1 MIIHSQIRIKQVP
14 VIYFYICS
22 QYLMSVMIRGLFII
36 FGLLGLGSLI
46 SVAINGLVPGSV
58 VGMLLM
64 FVGLQTK
71 IIKHEW
77 VAATSKAL
85 TGNMALFFVPAGVG
99 IMVAFDIL
107 AKSWHEI
114 VIISLVSTICVIAAV
129 GLTQQWMERR
139 RQ

>member
-1 MIIHSQIRIKQVP
+1 MG
-14 VIYFYICS
+14 
-22 QYLMSVMIRGLFII
+22 RGLFII
-36 FGLLGLGSLI
+36 FGLLGLGNLI
-46 SVAINGLVPGSV
+46 SIGINGLVPGSV

-71 IIKHEW
+71 IIRHEW
-77 VAATSKAL
+77 VAATATAL
-85 TGNMALFFVPAGVG
+85 TGNMAMFFVPAGVG

-114 VIISLVSTICVIAAV
+114 LFISLVSTICVIAAV

>member
-1 MIIHSQIRIKQVP
+1 
-14 VIYFYICS
+14 
-22 QYLMSVMIRGLFII
+22 MIRGLFII

-46 SVAINGLVPGSV
+46 SVTINGLVPGSV

-64 FVGLQTK
+64 FVALQTRV
-71 IIKHEW
+71 IKHEW
-77 VAATSKAL
+77 VAASSKAL

-99 IMVAFDIL
+99 IMAAFDIL
-107 AKSWHEI
+107 AKSWYEI
-114 VIISLVSTICVIAAV
+114 VIISIVSTICVIAAV